1 MLSYQVYKIVHV
13 VSIVLFFSMF
23 AKAAYA
29 AKSEKMDKIS
39 TGIFLVLILIG
50 GFGLMARL
58 GIGKGGGWPVWIYLK
73 LAIWTIVGAVG
84 HISLKRFPQHSVK
97 VFWGSV
103 GLLTVASYLAN
114 YKPF

>member
-1 MLSYQVYKIVHV
+1 MSYQLYKIIHV

-29 AKSEKMDKIS
+29 GKSEKSDKIS
-39 TGIFLVLILIG
+39 TGIFLVLILIA

-58 GIGKGGGWPVWIYLK
+58 GINTPWPTWIYIK
-73 LAIWTIVGAVG
+73 FGIWLVVGSVG
-84 HISLKRFPQHSVK
+84 HISMKRFPQHSVK